1 MRGRWLLMMLG
12 LVLGASVALDAQQS
26 GTTVSRPGTV
36 PQGGVTGPRD
46 MPRPSKGTARLRGLV
61 VGGEN
66 GGPLRRAMV
75 QLSGDGLQEGR
86 ATTTNEEGRW
96 EIRDLPA
103 GRYQIT
109 ANKAGYVSLNYGQ
122 RRPFEQGKPLELRD
136 GQTVENV
143 NFNLPRGSAISG
155 RVTDEFGE
163 PVADVM
169 ISAQRYRYIGG
180 RRRLTPVSRPAS
192 TDDGGN
198 FRLYGLA
205 PGDYYLSAAPMGF
218 SFGQSSDDGTGYAPT
233 YYPGTASAQQADKV
247 TVAIGDEV
255 SGLVFS
261 LVPTRTAKITGT
273 AVDSRGRPMAG
284 AFVSV
289 IVRQA
294 DNFSMSM
301 GAANQVRDDGTFTLS
316 DVGPGDYT
324 IQVQSISSGPPTEIA
339 MMPITITGEDLI
351 GLALVGTRGTAI
363 SGRVVVDGAK
373 SDRSIQPASFG
384 IVAMPKEPGME
395 MTMYFGGES
404 SDRLHDDWTFGI
416 RAMTSPVLI
425 RPTRVPPGYTLK
437 QVVWRGQDVTDSGLA
452 FKGDTVTDVEVVITA
467 QSTRVTGSVL
477 DTDGKPA
484 ADYVVVAFAEDDDK
498 WGWQSRHMALARPD
512 QQGGFLIKGLPAG
525 RYLAV
530 ALPFLEEGEQADPEV
545 LERLRGVATPF
556 ALAAGEQKTLT
567 LKVVEQ

>member
-1 MRGRWLLMMLG
+1 MRGRWLLVMLG

-36 PQGGVTGPRD
+36 PQEGVTGPRD

-122 RRPFEQGKPLELRD
+122 RRAFEQGKPLELRE

-233 YYPGTASAQQADKV
+233 YLSRHG
-247 TVAIGDEV
+247 E
-255 SGLVFS
+255 
-261 LVPTRTAKITGT
+261 RTAGRQSDGRHRRRSLR
-273 AVDSRGRPMAG
+273 AGVLACSDSHCKNYRHRRG
-284 AFVSV
+284 
-289 IVRQA
+289 
-294 DNFSMSM
+294 
-301 GAANQVRDDGTFTLS
+301 
-316 DVGPGDYT
+316 
-324 IQVQSISSGPPTEIA
+324 
-339 MMPITITGEDLI
+339 
-351 GLALVGTRGTAI
+351 
-363 SGRVVVDGAK
+363 
-373 SDRSIQPASFG
+373 
-384 IVAMPKEPGME
+384 
-395 MTMYFGGES
+395 
-404 SDRLHDDWTFGI
+404 
-416 RAMTSPVLI
+416 
-425 RPTRVPPGYTLK
+425 
-437 QVVWRGQDVTDSGLA
+437 
-452 FKGDTVTDVEVVITA
+452 
-467 QSTRVTGSVL
+467 
-477 DTDGKPA
+477 
-484 ADYVVVAFAEDDDK
+484 
-498 WGWQSRHMALARPD
+498 LARPAD
-512 QQGGFLIKGLPAG
+512 G
-525 RYLAV
+525 RCVRLGHRATGRQFQHV
-530 ALPFLEEGEQADPEV
+530 DGCGEPGA
-545 LERLRGVATPF
+545 R
-556 ALAAGEQKTLT
+556 
-567 LKVVEQ
+567 

>member
-103 GRYQIT
+103 GRYQVT
-109 ANKAGYVSLNYGQ
+109 ANKAGYVSLSYGQ
-122 RRPFEQGKPLELRD
+122 RRPFEQGKPLELRE

-143 NFNLPRGSAISG
+143 NFNLPRGSAITG
-155 RVTDEFGE
+155 RVTDEFGD

-169 ISAQRYRYIGG
+169 ISAQRYRYFGG

-192 TDDGGN
+192 SDDGGN

-218 SFGQSSDDGTGYAPT
+218 SFGESSGDSTGYAPT

-247 TVAIGDEV
+247 TVAIGDEI

-289 IVRQA
+289 IVRQG
-294 DNFSMSM
+294 DSFSMSM
-301 GAANQVRDDGTFTLS
+301 GVGNQVREDGTFTLN
-316 DVGPGDYT
+316 DVGPGEYT
-324 IQVQSISSGPPTEIA
+324 IQVQSLAEGPSRETA
-339 MMPITITGEDLI
+339 TLPIMVAGEDLTGI
-351 GLALVGTRGTAI
+351 ALVGTRGTAI
-363 SGRVVVDGAK
+363 SGRVVVEGAK
-373 SDRSIQPASFG
+373 SERSIQPASVG
-384 IVAMPKEPGME
+384 IMAMPKEPAME
-395 MTMYFGGES
+395 MVMYFGGES
-404 SDRLHDDWTFGI
+404 SDRLNDDWTFGI
-416 RAMTSPVLI
+416 RVMASPVLI
-425 RPTRVPPGYTLK
+425 RTTRLPPGYTLK
-437 QVVWRGQDVTDSGLA
+437 QVVWRGQDVTDSGLT
-452 FKGDTVTDVEVVITA
+452 FKGDAVSDVDVVITA
-467 QSTRVTGSVL
+467 QSTRVTGGVL
-477 DTDGKPA
+477 DTDGKPV
-484 ADYVVVAFAEDDDK
+484 ADYVVIAFAEDDDK
-498 WGWQSRHMALARPD
+498 WGWLSRHRALARPD
-512 QQGGFLIKGLPAG
+512 QQGGFLIKDLPAG

-530 ALPFLEEGEQADPEV
+530 ALPFLEEGEEADPEV

-556 ALAAGEQKTLT
+556 TLANGEQKALT
-567 LKVVEQ
+567 LRVVEQ

>member
-1 MRGRWLLMMLG
+1 MRGRWLLVMLG

-103 GRYQIT
+103 GRYQVT
-109 ANKAGYVSLNYGQ
+109 ANKAGYVSLSYGQ
-122 RRPFEQGKPLELRD
+122 RRPFEQGKPLELRE

-143 NFNLPRGSAISG
+143 NFNLPRGSAITG
-155 RVTDEFGE
+155 RVTDEFGD

-169 ISAQRYRYIGG
+169 ISAQRYRYFGG

-192 TDDGGN
+192 SDDGGN

-218 SFGQSSDDGTGYAPT
+218 SFGESSGDSTGYAPT

-289 IVRQA
+289 IVRQG
-294 DNFSMSM
+294 DSFSMSM
-301 GAANQVRDDGTFTLS
+301 GAGNQVREDGTFTLN
-316 DVGPGDYT
+316 DVGPGEYT
-324 IQVQSISSGPPTEIA
+324 IQVQSLAEGPSRETA
-339 MMPITITGEDLI
+339 TLPITVAGEDLTGI
-351 GLALVGTRGTAI
+351 ALVGTRGTAI
-363 SGRVVVDGAK
+363 SGRVVVEGAK
-373 SDRSIQPASFG
+373 SERSIQPASVG
-384 IVAMPKEPGME
+384 IMAMPKEPAME
-395 MTMYFGGES
+395 MVMYFGGES
-404 SDRLHDDWTFGI
+404 SDRLNDDWTFGI
-416 RAMTSPVLI
+416 RVMTSPVLI
-425 RPTRVPPGYTLK
+425 RTTRLPPGYTLK
-437 QVVWRGQDVTDSGLA
+437 QVVWRGQDVTDSGLT
-452 FKGDTVTDVEVVITA
+452 FKGDAVSDVDVVITA
-467 QSTRVTGSVL
+467 QSTRVTGGVL
-477 DTDGKPA
+477 DTDGKPV
-484 ADYVVVAFAEDDDK
+484 ADYVVIAFAEDDDK
-498 WGWQSRHMALARPD
+498 WGWLSRHRALARPD
-512 QQGGFLIKGLPAG
+512 QQGGFLIKDLPAG

-530 ALPFLEEGEQADPEV
+530 ALPFLEEGEEADPEV

-556 ALAAGEQKTLT
+556 TLANGEQKALT
-567 LKVVEQ
+567 LRVAEQ